1 MQKFINNEI
10 KTKLNIPEIL
20 AKLIISSPIGKKQ
33 FQTPK
38 IFNKNEKA
46 EWENEF
52 LNLKKL
58 NEKIII
64 NEFCFQDF
72 HNILSHFKDI
82 ENLFDRTDTYEIYEI
97 QEIKGFL
104 YFLLKIINLIKKY
117 DIQSK
122 LQDSKLDELFEFLDI
137 ENKKLPTFYLSNLYS
152 TELENIRKKIAE
164 NSQKIK
170 YQKTK
175 ILDSAQKKMGINKL
189 KTEVVVSRLNTKIIN
204 RFNEC
209 ELYFLQDENFAN
221 FTFRL
226 HKNEKIVEFEK
237 ENKILL
243 ENLMVEDEKVRG
255 IISQKIFAKKAE
267 LKNVYQQVGEFD
279 IALAKANFMMK
290 YDCCIPVLSDK
301 ILVTEIVNIPLKEMG
316 ESNGHTFQKIDLEFS
331 NNLNIITGANMAG
344 KTSCLKTVGQI
355 AFLSALAIP
364 IPAKSAEVQLF
375 DFIFFSAASVF
386 SKRMD
391 LSSFG
396 VEVADINFAINKK
409 GFGLYLI
416 DEFAR
421 GTNPQEGEAFSRAIF
436 ENFLEKESITIA
448 TTHFQAP
455 TKITSAAHFQ
465 MKGLKIDDEIV
476 IDNNSTI
483 EERISNLHKLLD
495 YSLVNVSANCKPVR
509 SALLVAASLGID
521 NKIITKAKKY
531 LDENEN

>member
-1 MQKFINNEI
+1 M
-10 KTKLNIPEIL
+10 T
-20 AKLIISSPIGKKQ
+20 
-33 FQTPK
+33 
-38 IFNKNEKA
+38 FN
-46 EWENEF
+46 
-52 LNLKKL
+52 
-58 NEKIII
+58 
-64 NEFCFQDF
+64 Q
-72 HNILSHFKDI
+72 
-82 ENLFDRTDTYEIYEI
+82 
-97 QEIKGFL
+97 
-104 YFLLKIINLIKKY
+104 
-117 DIQSK
+117 
-122 LQDSKLDELFEFLDI
+122 
-137 ENKKLPTFYLSNLYS
+137 LPTFYLSNLYS

-331 NNLNIITGANMAG
+331 NNLNIITGA
-344 KTSCLKTVGQI
+344 K
-355 AFLSALAIP
+355 
-364 IPAKSAEVQLF
+364 VQLF

-396 VEVADINFAINKK
+396 VEVADINLAINKK

-416 DEFAR
+416 DEFA
-421 GTNPQEGEAFSRAIF
+421 
-436 ENFLEKESITIA
+436 ITIA